1 MNDVILIGRQEK
13 ILAVSAENW
22 RKHLTHAQQQSSAVL
37 DFMTR
42 DHHRV
47 RNFTVSQLPRNHGLP
62 IRAQDISQ
70 KLQLP
75 LSMVIAMLDDLQQHL
90 FFLVQNP
97 VGEVSWA
104 FPVTA
109 EKTPHGLRFSSGERT
124 FAA

>member
-13 ILAVSAENW
+13 MLAVSAENW
-22 RKHLTHAQQQSSAVL
+22 RKHLAHAQRPSAAL

-62 IRAQDISQ
+62 IHAQDISQ

-75 LSMVIAMLDDLQQHL
+75 LSVVIAMLDDLQQHL

-104 FPVTA
+104 FPVTT
-109 EKTPHGLRFSSGERT
+109 EKTPHRLRFSSGERT